1 MSGRSQATG
10 RVAVARDP
18 RRGPALL
25 CFCVFGTSSDMTM
38 LMHHP
43 PNPIRRWRR
52 GAARRMQ
59 KGAETCRSA
68 PDLRAPDGM
77 NSYPLEGIPRRQPM
91 VPQACAAIMLL
102 SAVGLRAISL
112 AKTFPIRV

>member
-1 MSGRSQATG
+1 MSGKSQTTG
-10 RVAVARDP
+10 RAAVARA
-18 RRGPALL
+18 RRPGPAPLFL
-25 CFCVFGTSSDMTM
+25 WVFETSSDMTM

-52 GAARRMQ
+52 GAVHRMQ

-102 SAVGLRAISL
+102 SVVGLRAISL